1 MTSIHRSENAV
12 ASNTAGV
19 SPPAAQQ
26 PSAPSRA
33 DRLNAV
39 SALIFIR
46 DRGIIVLFVVLVAIF
61 SLASPIF
68 GTLTNFSLILGAAAV
83 TAIFA
88 AGVAIGV
95 MSGVLDLSIPGTA
108 AVAGVIT
115 GLIIEAGA
123 GVVLGVLAGLAAG
136 VVVGLVNGLIVL
148 RGLNPLVV
156 TIGTL
161 TVLTGL
167 ASVLSGGIPVSGL
180 TVLHGIGTD
189 RLAGIPAPVYV
200 VAVLYIVGTVF
211 LTKTRGGIRL
221 MAVGGN
227 VEAVRRSGVNA
238 DKHRVLGFM
247 LSGFCAALAG
257 IVTAAVVTQASPAAS
272 PAVLFSAL
280 TAVALSGV
288 PLTGGRGSL
297 PRVLVGALLIASIT
311 SFLVIKNVQP
321 YWGSVITGAL
331 LILAL
336 AMEKGLSSAV
346 SARLVTT
353 ATKAAP
359 AVKGV

>member
-1 MTSIHRSENAV
+1 MTSS
-12 ASNTAGV
+12 TAGV
-19 SPPAAQQ
+19 SPSPTQQ
-26 PSAPSRA
+26 PAPTARA
-33 DRLNAV
+33 GRLNPV
-39 SALIFIR
+39 SALVFVR
-46 DRGIIVLFVVLVAIF
+46 DRGIIVLFVVVVAIF
-61 SLASPIF
+61 SLASPVF
-68 GTLTNFSLILGAAAV
+68 GTVTNYTLVLGAAAI

-88 AGVAIGV
+88 AGVAVGV

-108 AVAGVIT
+108 AVAGVVT
-115 GLIIEAGA
+115 GLVVESGA
-123 GVVLGVLAGLAAG
+123 GTLVAILAGLVSG
-136 VVVGLVNGLIVL
+136 VVVGTVNGLIVL

-167 ASVLSGGIPVSGL
+167 ASVLSNGIPVSGL
-180 TVLHGIGTD
+180 EVLHGMGTD
-189 RLAGIPAPVYV
+189 RLAGVPAPVYV
-200 VAVLYIVGTVF
+200 VAVLYVVGTVF

-227 VEAVRRSGVNA
+227 PEAVRRSGVNA
-238 DKHRVLGFM
+238 DRHRLLGFV

-297 PRVLVGALLIASIT
+297 PRVLVGALLIASID

-336 AMEKGLSSAV
+336 ALDKVLSSAV
-346 SARLVTT
+346 SARLITT

-359 AVKGV
+359 AVKGA